1 MPTAKRKRIY
11 SAYDKAYQAKPEQ
24 VKKREERNLARAH
37 MKKKLGASAIKGK
50 DVDHIKPLASGGS
63 ASDSNTRLRS
73 VSSNR
78 GDKSMFQHRHG
89 K

>member
-1 MPTAKRKRIY
+1 MPTRKRVY
-11 SAYDKAYQAKPEQ
+11 SAYDRAYQAQPEQ

-37 MKKKLGASAIKGK
+37 MKKKLGAAAIKGK
-50 DVDHIKPLASGGS
+50 DVDHIRPLATGGS

-78 GDKSMFQHRHG
+78 GDKSMFERRHG
-89 K
+89 R